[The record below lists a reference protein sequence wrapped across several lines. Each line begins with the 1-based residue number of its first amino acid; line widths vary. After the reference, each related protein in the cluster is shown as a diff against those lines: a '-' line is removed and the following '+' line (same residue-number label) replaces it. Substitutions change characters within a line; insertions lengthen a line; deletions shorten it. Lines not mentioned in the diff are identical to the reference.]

1 MYALHLVTWN
11 GMRYLN
17 ALLNS
22 LHQQTIAPS
31 TVRILDNG
39 STDGTREYLQKHI
52 PQLFPHAHMIFE
64 ETNHGFAGGHN
75 ILFGKLQIEHKGEQ
89 FVWLVNQDLYIEK
102 TYAEEVMRAMNEH
115 TECAAASG
123 VLLQWNNPGEIPHT
137 ENVVIDSLGITSNKW
152 GKFFEIGVGQT
163 TIPSCDEE
171 VFGVSGTCPF
181 YNVAH
186 LQKALHTSGS
196 LFDPTFQNYKEDVE
210 LALRLYEAGFS
221 ALVVSKA
228 RAFHDRSIAAH
239 TSRSSRSLASR
250 TNSYRNHLAVLT
262 LHRLWSVQVIMSE
275 KMKFFY
281 LFFKEPKVLRG
292 FIDFLRLLPTIVR
305 TRREYRNRAKR
316 HYSL

>member
-22 LHQQTIAPS
+22 LHQQTVAPS

-52 PQLFPHAHMIFE
+52 PQLFPHAHMMFE

-75 ILFGKLQIEHKGEQ
+75 ILFAKLQKEQKGEQ
-89 FVWLVNQDLYIEK
+89 FVWLVNQDLYVEK
-102 TYAEEVMRAMNEH
+102 TYAEEVLHAMNEH
-115 TECAAASG
+115 ADCAAASG
-123 VLLQWNNPGEIPHT
+123 VLLRWDNPGEIPHT
-137 ENVVIDSLGITSNKW
+137 ESVTIDSLGIASNKG
-152 GKFFEIGVGQT
+152 GKFFERGVGQT
-163 TIPSCDEE
+163 TTLSHDEE

-186 LQKALHTSGS
+186 LQQALHTSGS

-210 LALRLYEAGFS
+210 LALRLYEVGFS
-221 ALVVSKA
+221 ALVVFKA

-250 TNSYRNHLAVLT
+250 TNSYRNHLATLT
-262 LHRLWSVQVIMSE
+262 LHRLWSVRVLINE
-275 KMKFFY
+275 KMKFLY
-281 LFFKEPKVLRG
+281 LLCKEPRVLRG
-292 FIDFLRLLPTIVR
+292 FIDFLRLIPTIAG